1 MTLAARLWSH
11 VKDAEHAVADNVKT
25 VWNEAK
31 PKIAAFYHH
40 EKEAIKKGGTH
51 LREFY
56 QAKKHELMA
65 HLHKEKKAIKAH
77 HEAGDITTEQ
87 REEALTRVEAT
98 TADLHRR
105 HEQNVSGQ
113 HKETETFTHIPDHEL
128 AAHQSIV
135 PELFGGEEKL
145 PLETVI
151 RKSPLAQKIAREQG
165 LTLGHMAKDTP
176 QRALGNRATYN
187 QTFNI
192 RGGGP
197 VNVREHKR
205 RTKKGVVP
213 VCKHIRN
220 VKKTTKKVTRR
231 CKR

>member
-31 PKIAAFYHH
+31 PKIAAFYKH

-65 HLHKEKKAIKAH
+65 HLHEEKKAIKAH
-77 HEAGDITTEQ
+77 HEAGDITVEQ
-87 REEALTRVEAT
+87 REEALARVQT
-98 TADLHRR
+98 TAELHRR

-113 HKETETFTHIPDHEL
+113 HKETETFTHIPDNEL
-128 AAHQSIV
+128 AAHKSIV
-135 PELFGGEEKL
+135 PELFGKEKEL
-145 PLETVI
+145 PIETVI
-151 RKSPLAQKIAREQG
+151 RDSPLAKKIEAENKG
-165 LTLGHMAKDTP
+165 LVLGHMAKEP
-176 QRALGNRATYN
+176 RRAVRNSATYN

-192 RGGGP
+192 KGGGP

-205 RTKKGVVP
+205 RTKKGVIP

-220 VKKTTKKVTRR
+220 TKKTTKKVTRR